1 MGKRRLLNLR
11 VIGHSPKL
19 LNEFIDQNK
28 FYIFRETFNGIKH
41 AIRKDKDIAEICSV
55 NSDTAIA
62 TIAKKDWENALSSS
76 LGYFE
81 SQDEYE
87 MCGDINYTIKL
98 LRNVKRSTKQS
109 ETVSGSAIT
118 S

>member
-1 MGKRRLLNLR
+1 MGKRKLLNLK

-19 LNEFIDQNK
+19 LKEFINDNK
-28 FYIFRETFNGIKH
+28 SNIFKETFSGIKH
-41 AIRKDKDIAEICSV
+41 AIRQNKSIAEICSV
-55 NSDTAIA
+55 NTDIAIA

-81 SQDEYE
+81 SNDEYE
-87 MCGDINYTIKL
+87 MCGDINYTLKM
-98 LRNVKRSTKQS
+98 LRNVRSTKQS
-109 ETVSGSAIT
+109 KAISGSAVT

>member
-1 MGKRRLLNLR
+1 MGKRKLLNLK

-19 LNEFIDQNK
+19 LNEFINDNK
-28 FYIFRETFNGIKH
+28 SNIFKETFSGIKH
-41 AIRKDKDIAEICSV
+41 AIRQNKDTAEICSV
-55 NSDTAIA
+55 NTDIAIA

-81 SQDEYE
+81 SMDQYE
-87 MCGDINYTIKL
+87 MCGDINYTLKM
-98 LRNVKRSTKQS
+98 LRNVRSTKQS
-109 ETVSGSAIT
+109 KAISGSAVT

>member
-1 MGKRRLLNLR
+1 MGKRKLLNLK
-11 VIGHSPKL
+11 VLGHSPKL

-28 FYIFRETFNGIKH
+28 FYIFKETFNGIKH

-55 NSDTAIA
+55 NIDIAIA
-62 TIAKKDWENALSSS
+62 TIAKKDRESALSSS

-81 SQDEYE
+81 STDQYE
-87 MCGDINYTIKL
+87 MCGDINYTLKL
-98 LRNVKRSTKQS
+98 LRNARSTKQPK
-109 ETVSGSAIT
+109 TIPGSATT

>member
-1 MGKRRLLNLR
+1 MGKRKLLNLK

-19 LNEFIDQNK
+19 LKEFINDNK
-28 FYIFRETFNGIKH
+28 SNIFKETFSGIKH
-41 AIRKDKDIAEICSV
+41 AIRQNKSIAEICSV
-55 NSDTAIA
+55 NTDIAVA

-81 SQDEYE
+81 SIDQYE
-87 MCGDINYTIKL
+87 MCGDINYTLKM
-98 LRNVKRSTKQS
+98 LRNVRSTKQS
-109 ETVSGSAIT
+109 KAISGSAVT

>member
-1 MGKRRLLNLR
+1 MGKRKLLNLK

-19 LNEFIDQNK
+19 LNEFINDNK
-28 FYIFRETFNGIKH
+28 FNIFKEAFSGIKH
-41 AIRKDKDIAEICSV
+41 AIRQNQNIAEICSV
-55 NSDTAIA
+55 NTDVAVA

-81 SQDEYE
+81 SNDEYE
-87 MCGDINYTIKL
+87 MCGDINYTLKL
-98 LRNVKRSTKQS
+98 LRNARSTKQS
-109 ETVSGSAIT
+109 KAISGSAVT

>member
-1 MGKRRLLNLR
+1 MGKRKLLNLK

-19 LNEFIDQNK
+19 LKEFINDNK
-28 FYIFRETFNGIKH
+28 SNIFKETFSGIKH
-41 AIRKDKDIAEICSV
+41 AIRQNKNIAEICSV
-55 NSDTAIA
+55 NTDIAVA

-81 SQDEYE
+81 SNDEYE
-87 MCGDINYTIKL
+87 MCGDINYTLKM
-98 LRNVKRSTKQS
+98 LRNVRSTKQS
-109 ETVSGSAIT
+109 KAISGSAVT

>member
-1 MGKRRLLNLR
+1 MGKRKLLNLK
-11 VIGHSPKL
+11 VVGHSPKL
-19 LNEFIDQNK
+19 LNEFINDNK
-28 FYIFRETFNGIKH
+28 SNIFRETFSGIKH
-41 AIRKDKDIAEICSV
+41 AIRQNKDTAEICSV
-55 NSDTAIA
+55 NTDIAIA
-62 TIAKKDWENALSSS
+62 TIAKKDWESALSSS

-87 MCGDINYTIKL
+87 MCSDINYTIKL

-109 ETVSGSAIT
+109 ETVSGSAIA

>member
-1 MGKRRLLNLR
+1 MGKRKLLNLK

-19 LNEFIDQNK
+19 LKEFINDNK
-28 FYIFRETFNGIKH
+28 SNIFKETFSGIKH
-41 AIRKDKDIAEICSV
+41 AIRQNKSIAEICSV
-55 NSDTAIA
+55 NTDIAVA

-81 SQDEYE
+81 SNDEYE
-87 MCGDINYTIKL
+87 MCGDINYTLKM
-98 LRNVKRSTKQS
+98 LRNVRSTKQS
-109 ETVSGSAIT
+109 KAISGSAVT

>member
-1 MGKRRLLNLR
+1 MGKRKLLNLK
-11 VIGHSPKL
+11 VVGHSPKL
-19 LNEFIDQNK
+19 LNEFIDRNK

-41 AIRKDKDIAEICSV
+41 AIRRNKDIAEICSV

-62 TIAKKDWENALSSS
+62 TIDKKDWENALSSS

-87 MCGDINYTIKL
+87 MCGDISYTIKL
-98 LRNVKRSTKQS
+98 LRNVNRSTKQS
-109 ETVSGSAIT
+109 KTISGSAIT

>member
-1 MGKRRLLNLR
+1 MGKRKLLNLK

-19 LNEFIDQNK
+19 LKEFINDNK
-28 FYIFRETFNGIKH
+28 SNIFKETFSGIKH
-41 AIRKDKDIAEICSV
+41 VIRQNKSIAEICSV
-55 NSDTAIA
+55 NTDIAVA

-81 SQDEYE
+81 SNDEYE
-87 MCGDINYTIKL
+87 MCGDINYTLKM
-98 LRNVKRSTKQS
+98 LRNVRSTKQS
-109 ETVSGSAIT
+109 KAISGSAVT

>member
-1 MGKRRLLNLR
+1 MGKRQLLNLK

-19 LNEFIDQNK
+19 LKEFINDNK
-28 FYIFRETFNGIKH
+28 SNIFKETFSGIKH
-41 AIRKDKDIAEICSV
+41 AIRQNKSIAEICSV
-55 NSDTAIA
+55 NTDIAVA

-81 SQDEYE
+81 SNDEYE
-87 MCGDINYTIKL
+87 MCGDINYTLKM
-98 LRNVKRSTKQS
+98 LRNVRSTKQS
-109 ETVSGSAIT
+109 KAISGSAVT

>member
-1 MGKRRLLNLR
+1 MGKRKLLNLR

-19 LNEFIDQNK
+19 LTRFIDQNK
-28 FYIFRETFNGIKH
+28 HHIFKEAFNGIKH
-41 AIRKDKDIAEICSV
+41 AIRQNKDTAEICSI
-55 NSDTAIA
+55 NNDIAIA

-87 MCGDINYTIKL
+87 VCGDINYTIKL
-98 LRNVKRSTKQS
+98 LRNVKRSIKQPK
-109 ETVSGSAIT
+109 TISGSAIT

>member
-1 MGKRRLLNLR
+1 MGKRKLLNLK

-19 LNEFIDQNK
+19 LREFINDNK
-28 FYIFRETFNGIKH
+28 YNIFRETFSGIKH
-41 AIRKDKDIAEICSV
+41 AIRQNKNIVEICSV
-55 NSDTAIA
+55 NTDIAIA

-81 SQDEYE
+81 SNDEYE
-87 MCGDINYTIKL
+87 MCGDINYTLKM
-98 LRNVKRSTKQS
+98 LRNVRSTKQS
-109 ETVSGSAIT
+109 KAISGSAVT

>member
-1 MGKRRLLNLR
+1 MGKRKLLNLK

-19 LNEFIDQNK
+19 LKEFINDNK
-28 FYIFRETFNGIKH
+28 SNIFKETFSGIKH
-41 AIRKDKDIAEICSV
+41 AIRQNKSIAEICSV
-55 NSDTAIA
+55 NTDIAVA

-81 SQDEYE
+81 SNDEYE
-87 MCGDINYTIKL
+87 MCGDINYTLKM
-98 LRNVKRSTKQS
+98 LRNVRSTRQS
-109 ETVSGSAIT
+109 KAISGSAVT

>member
-1 MGKRRLLNLR
+1 MGKRKLLNLK

-19 LNEFIDQNK
+19 LNEFINDNK
-28 FYIFRETFNGIKH
+28 FNIFKETFSGIKH
-41 AIRKDKDIAEICSV
+41 AIRQNKDTAEICSV
-55 NSDTAIA
+55 NTDIAIA

-81 SQDEYE
+81 SMDQYE
-87 MCGDINYTIKL
+87 MCGDINYTLKL
-98 LRNVKRSTKQS
+98 LRNARSTKQFKAI
-109 ETVSGSAIT
+109 SGSAIT